1 MEKAQCDWQMSL
13 TDGCWRARHLRGG
26 CLRSRWPS
34 GRGIRGVFC
43 CGIISGWNT
52 ATGRSVLE
60 TVTGSQDGN
69 CGLGTVPAEAWR
81 QRSASWDSDSRQKPQ
96 KCAPPKYSLFKEE
109 GPRVI
114 IMSSFG
120 VPPHSELE
128 QEEEFAAGEL
138 PEAPAYL
145 RPGHLGQGAGN
156 PATRRGIKG
165 RKWRQ
170 ESELGM
176 ISI

>member
-1 MEKAQCDWQMSL
+1 M
-13 TDGCWRARHLRGG
+13 
-26 CLRSRWPS
+26 
-34 GRGIRGVFC
+34 
-43 CGIISGWNT
+43 
-52 ATGRSVLE
+52 E

-128 QEEEFAAGEL
+128 
-138 PEAPAYL
+138 
-145 RPGHLGQGAGN
+145 
-156 PATRRGIKG
+156 
-165 RKWRQ
+165 
-170 ESELGM
+170 
-176 ISI
+176 